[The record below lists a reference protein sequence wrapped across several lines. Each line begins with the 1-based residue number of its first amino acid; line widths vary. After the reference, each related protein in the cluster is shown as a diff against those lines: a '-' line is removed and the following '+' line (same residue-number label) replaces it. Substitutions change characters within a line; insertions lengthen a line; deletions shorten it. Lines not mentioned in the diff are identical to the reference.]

1 MAVKRGGL
9 GRGLGSVISENKITK
24 NEEKAVAT
32 ETTGTGESL
41 ISLSLIDPNRFQPRQ
56 HFKKEA
62 LEELCESIKIHG
74 VIEPLIL
81 QKKSDNRY
89 EIIAGERRFRAAK
102 LAKLKEVPAIIKEYE
117 DKERFEI
124 ALIENIQ
131 REDLNSIEEAQA
143 YQRLIEEYGLRQEE
157 LALRVSKSRVAITNS
172 MRLLKL
178 DARVQQMVVDDMI
191 SGGHA
196 RALLSIEDG
205 DMQYELA
212 GRVYEERLSVRDIE
226 KIVRSMANAGNK
238 TTKEKQKLEDEAIY
252 NGYAKNLIAL
262 TGSKVEIQRKS
273 NNKGKIVIDFN
284 SADEFEKIYEII
296 LKGGKE

>member
-9 GRGLGSVISENKITK
+9 GRGLDSVISQNKIEK
-24 NEEKAVAT
+24 NNEKVEETAVS
-32 ETTGTGESL
+32 TGESM
-41 ISLSLIDPNRFQPRQ
+41 ISLSLIDPNKYQPRQ
-56 HFKKEA
+56 NFKKEA
-62 LEELCESIKIHG
+62 LEELSESIKIHG

-81 QKKSDNRY
+81 QKKNDNRY

-131 REDLNSIEEAQA
+131 REDLNSIEEALA
-143 YQRLIEEYGLRQEE
+143 YQRLIEEYELRQDEV
-157 LALRVSKSRVAITNS
+157 ALRVGKSRVAITNS

-178 DARVQQMVVDDMI
+178 DPRVQQMVVDDMI

-196 RALLSIEDG
+196 RALLAIEDG
-205 DMQYELA
+205 DKQYELA

-226 KIVRSMANAGNK
+226 KIVRSMANATEK
-238 TTKEKQKLEDEAIY
+238 ASKEKKALEDEAIY

-296 LKGGKE
+296 LKGGKQ